1 MSKSHS
7 HPDRNRPRAWGLA
20 IFAILAWALLAT
32 NAAEAQQA
40 RVPEVVLAQVLGRS
54 IAPETTPAPDVAAKP
69 AEVELVA
76 QRMRANFQD
85 QLVAGVSR
93 PSVELEVH
101 FDFDSDQIHEESGP
115 QIEAAA
121 EVLNDHFPGTR
132 FRVAGFTDAAGP
144 EAYNKALSER
154 RAAAVWKQL
163 VEQHGVA
170 PERLERVGFGEDDP
184 AALESDAQRRRVELQ
199 ILRGDGGEGG
209 NAETL

>member
-1 MSKSHS
+1 MSKPTSY
-7 HPDRNRPRAWGLA
+7 PDRNRPRAWGLA

-32 NAAEAQQA
+32 NAADAQQN
-40 RVPEVVLAQVLGRS
+40 RVPEVVLAQVLGRPS
-54 IAPETTPAPDVAAKP
+54 TPDVVPAPERSSSKSAGVD
-69 AEVELVA
+69 LVA
-76 QRMRANFQD
+76 HRMRVDFED

-121 EVLNDHFPGTR
+121 AVLNDHFPETR

-144 EAYNKALSER
+144 EEYNKALSER
-154 RAAAVWKQL
+154 RASAVWQQL

-170 PERLERVGFGEDDP
+170 PERLERVGFGEEDP
-184 AALESDAQRRRVELQ
+184 ASLDSDAQRRRVELQ
-199 ILRGDGGEGG
+199 ILRPGGER
-209 NAETL
+209 L